1 MHNLSS
7 DQLIYPRSS
16 PEVIDIV
23 SGGQRTRLQAHGSR
37 LQGTYLLLLG
47 RRIQRIYSLFAI
59 STNPVGIDNFLNVFL
74 GSRMKHGVR
83 TECLFTSM
91 RLRELGDWRALD
103 TRVAAWFSPPCARSR
118 PSPPGRPCPR
128 CPAAACAGSPCAPRP
143 RHARTQAAE
152 DQCKIY
158 LSS

>member
-1 MHNLSS
+1 MCRYCRVDVEAMHNLSS

-47 RRIQRIYSLFAI
+47 SRIQRISSLFAI

-91 RLRELGDWRALD
+91 RLRELGDWRVL
-103 TRVAAWFSPPCARSR
+103 
-118 PSPPGRPCPR
+118 
-128 CPAAACAGSPCAPRP
+128 
-143 RHARTQAAE
+143 E
-152 DQCKIY
+152 
-158 LSS
+158 